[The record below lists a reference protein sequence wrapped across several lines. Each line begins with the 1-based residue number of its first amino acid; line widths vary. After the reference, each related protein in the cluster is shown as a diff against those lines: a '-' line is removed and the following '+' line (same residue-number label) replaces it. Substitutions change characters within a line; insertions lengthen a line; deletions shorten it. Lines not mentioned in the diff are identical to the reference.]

1 MNNKNLYNW
10 TYRIKVKL
18 SDFEKM
24 VEKAN
29 NKKELIK

>member
-1 MNNKNLYNW
+1 MNDKNLYNW

-29 NKKELIK
+29 KQKELKK